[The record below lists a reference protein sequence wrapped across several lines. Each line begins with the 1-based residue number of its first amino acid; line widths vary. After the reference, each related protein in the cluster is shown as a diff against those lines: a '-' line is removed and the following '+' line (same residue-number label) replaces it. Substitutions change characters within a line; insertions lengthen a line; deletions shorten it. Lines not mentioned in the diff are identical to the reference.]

1 MKKLNLLLLALF
13 IGVGSVFAQGLELT
27 DKLPSDPKVLT
38 GTLDNGMKYYIRE
51 NATPEKR
58 AEFTLVVHAGSILED
73 EDQQGLAHFN
83 EHMAFNGSKN
93 FPKHELI
100 EYLESLGMK
109 FGPEVNA
116 YTSFDETVY
125 GIKVPT
131 DSAEYVDKG
140 LLVLYDWASQLSM
153 ETEEIDAERGVI
165 HEEWRMGQGAMD
177 RMQRDFLEVLFH
189 NSRYAKRLPIGT
201 MEVVDHC
208 DPECLRRFYNDW
220 YRPDLM
226 AVIVVGDFD
235 ATEMEQK
242 VINQFSQ
249 IPKRENPRERFMA
262 DIPDHDETLV
272 CVTTDPE
279 SPISMVEI
287 FYKHPLKPTVTVAD
301 YREDII
307 SMLMSSMI
315 SNRLAELTLLENP
328 PFAQGFAAHT
338 EFLGPK
344 SMYLSIGVV
353 QNDDIKTTIEALVAE
368 NQRMKQHGFTQTELD
383 REKANLLKNIEKMY
397 NEKDKQESANYVEE
411 YKANFLPPHSAY
423 PGIEYENELFKKY
436 VPTITL
442 EEVNAFGK
450 QMIIDKN
457 TVLVVMAPE
466 KDGVDIPSEEEV
478 LAIFNEA
485 NSKTVEA
492 YVDKVSDEPL
502 ISEMPKKGK
511 IDKKIK
517 NKDLGYE
524 TWILENGVKVVFKTT
539 DFKDDEILF
548 EAKSKGGHSLYDIE
562 DNLNGRYAASI
573 AQESGL
579 GNFDKMELQKYL
591 SGRNVFL
598 NTYIRETSEGMNG
611 SSTVADFET
620 LLQMI
625 YVTFTNP
632 KISKSAMNSF
642 INKEKGML
650 ENSMLDPQSAWQ
662 DTLRWT
668 MSSCNPR
675 RKPVTPEM
683 LESIDYKRVKYIYK
697 QRFGNPSDFT
707 FYFVGNVDK
716 KAAKK
721 LITQYL
727 GALPKVD
734 REENFKDL
742 GIRAPQG
749 VVEKTVNRGTDPK
762 CVEIIAY
769 HGEMEYTPQNRLE
782 LDAVCK
788 ILSTTLLEE
797 IREAESGVY
806 SIGAYPSS
814 EKVPYQNYTVS
825 IFFSCD
831 PEREEELVGKIFDIV
846 EHIKVNGIDQD
857 DVNVVIEKEKREF
870 ETNVKENSYWKK
882 LLMEIEQG
890 TKSVEDY
897 NNFISRVD
905 AISIESMKA
914 AAAKYFNQD
923 NYVRVKLLP
932 VEE

>member
-1 MKKLNLLLLALF
+1 MKRINLLLLALF

-27 DKLPSDPKVLT
+27 DKLPVDPDVLT
-38 GTLDNGMKYYIRE
+38 GTLDNGMKYYIRS

-100 EYLESLGMK
+100 SYLESLGMK

-116 YTSFDETVY
+116 YTGFDETVY

-131 DSAEYVDKG
+131 DNEEYVDKG

-189 NSRYAKRLPIGT
+189 NSRYAERLPIGT
-201 MEVVDHC
+201 MDVVDNC
-208 DPECLRRFYNDW
+208 DPECLRRFYKDW

-226 AVIVVGDFD
+226 AVVVVGDFD
-235 ATEMEQK
+235 AKEMEQK
-242 VINQFSQ
+242 VISQFGQ
-249 IPKRENPRERFMA
+249 IPKRENPRERFLA

-272 CVTTDPE
+272 CVATDPE

-287 FYKHPLKPTVTVAD
+287 FYKHPLGTTETVAD
-301 YREDII
+301 YREDIV

-338 EFLGPK
+338 DFIGPK

-383 REKANLLKNIEKMY
+383 REKASLLKNIEKMY
-397 NEKDKQESANYVEE
+397 NERDKQESANYVEE
-411 YKANFLPPHSAY
+411 YKANFLPPHNAY
-423 PGIEYENELFKKY
+423 PGIEYEYELFKKY
-436 VPTITL
+436 IPTITL
-442 EEVNAFGK
+442 EEVSAFGK
-450 QMIIDKN
+450 KMIIDKN
-457 TVLVVMAPE
+457 TVVVVMAPE
-466 KDGVDIPSEEEV
+466 KEGVKIPSEDEV
-478 LAIFNEA
+478 LEMFNKA
-485 NSKTVEA
+485 NAESVEA

-502 ISEMPKKGK
+502 LSEIPGKGK

-517 NKDLGYE
+517 NKELDYE
-524 TWILENGVKVVFKTT
+524 TWVLENGVKVVLKTT
-539 DFKDDEILF
+539 EFKDDEILF
-548 EAKSKGGHSLYDIE
+548 EAKSKGGYSLYEIE
-562 DNLNGRYAASI
+562 DLMNGKYAASI
-573 AQESGL
+573 ASESGL
-579 GNFDKMELQKYL
+579 GNFDKSELQKYM
-591 SGRNVFL
+591 SGKSVRL
-598 NTYIRETSEGMNG
+598 NSYIRETSEGLTG
-611 SSTVADFET
+611 SSSVEDFET

-625 YVTFTNP
+625 YVSFTNP
-632 KISKSAMNSF
+632 KVSESAMTSF

-668 MSSCNPR
+668 MSDYHPS
-675 RKPVTPEM
+675 KQPVTPEM
-683 LESIDYKRVKYIYK
+683 LEGIDYKRVKYIYK

-707 FYFVGNVDK
+707 FYFVGNIDK
-716 KAAKK
+716 KVATK
-721 LITQYL
+721 LIGQYL
-727 GALPKVD
+727 GNLPKVNRVED
-734 REENFKDL
+734 YKDL
-742 GIRAPQG
+742 GARAPQG
-749 VVEKTVNRGTDPK
+749 VVVKTVNKGKDPK
-762 CVEIIAY
+762 CLEIIAF
-769 HGEMEYTPQNRLE
+769 HGDMKYTPENRLE
-782 LDAVCK
+782 LDAICK
-788 ILSTTLLEE
+788 ILSTRLLEE

-814 EKVPYQNYTVS
+814 TKIPYENYTVS

-831 PEREEELVGKIFDIV
+831 PGREEELVGKIFDIV
-846 EHIKVNGIDQD
+846 ANIKVDGIVEDN
-857 DVNVVIEKEKREF
+857 VNTVIEKEKREF
-870 ETNVKENSYWKK
+870 ETNVKENSYWKG
-882 LLMEIEQG
+882 LIMQVEQG
-890 TKSVEDY
+890 DITAADHNNYLNMVNEISV
-897 NNFISRVD
+897 
-905 AISIESMKA
+905 ESMKVA
-914 AAAKYFNQD
+914 ATKYFNME

-932 VEE
+932 EEE